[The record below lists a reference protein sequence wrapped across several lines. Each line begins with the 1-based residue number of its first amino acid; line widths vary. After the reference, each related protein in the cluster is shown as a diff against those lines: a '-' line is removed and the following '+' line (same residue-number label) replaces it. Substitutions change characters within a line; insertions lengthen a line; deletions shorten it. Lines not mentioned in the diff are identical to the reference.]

1 MPGLAHPS
9 TRACDECISTEA
21 SESISA
27 RLSQVQDLRLP
38 ASLLR
43 DHPYPSPAAV
53 QEHLRELLSRDA
65 GVFLEVSPAL
75 PALQEVLHTR
85 EPVLMQHQHA
95 QQLLLGD

>member
-1 MPGLAHPS
+1 MPGLSHPS
-9 TRACDECISTEA
+9 TRASDECISAEA

-43 DHPYPSPAAV
+43 DDPYPSPAAV

-65 GVFLEVSPAL
+65 GVFLEVSQPCRKCVAL
-75 PALQEVLHTR
+75 HSREHVL
-85 EPVLMQHQHA
+85 VQYQHA
-95 QQLLLGD
+95 